1 MSRLLTPGINLMKKM
16 NFLYKFGLISLAVL
30 VPLMLLSA
38 LLVMQTSRD
47 IGTIRAER
55 VGIEHAK
62 VALELRR
69 LGGRYVDLVL
79 AIEQVN
85 KQMSAAN
92 DLTPL
97 YRQTRQQIDEAIK
110 AYQAV
115 LEQQPLGEETQ
126 SSWTNLL
133 NFWQQSAQIDPKA
146 GVEAP
151 QHLAH
156 AEQKKLLEL
165 MQHFILAV
173 SIESGLI
180 LDSSPERYLLISHVL
195 NEFTMLAGRLE
206 EARAVGTSIKAQTAT
221 TASTLKWL
229 EPIGQKLLD
238 TEEEYHYAVATS
250 IGRTARHRRGI
261 PLCRRHQHR
270 PFSARQGPAGG

>member
-97 YRQTRQQIDEAIK
+97 YRQTRQQIDEAI
-110 AYQAV
+110 
-115 LEQQPLGEETQ
+115 
-126 SSWTNLL
+126 
-133 NFWQQSAQIDPKA
+133 
-146 GVEAP
+146 
-151 QHLAH
+151 
-156 AEQKKLLEL
+156 
-165 MQHFILAV
+165 
-173 SIESGLI
+173 
-180 LDSSPERYLLISHVL
+180 
-195 NEFTMLAGRLE
+195 
-206 EARAVGTSIKAQTAT
+206 
-221 TASTLKWL
+221 
-229 EPIGQKLLD
+229 
-238 TEEEYHYAVATS
+238 
-250 IGRTARHRRGI
+250 
-261 PLCRRHQHR
+261 
-270 PFSARQGPAGG
+270 